1 MKESKI
7 QVTRDADG
15 NAQLRIEH
23 VLVKTADPWECAGI
37 YSIVLPPETREAVI
51 AALVKCR

>member
-1 MKESKI
+1 MKTSKI
-7 QVTRDADG
+7 SVTPDASG

-23 VLVKTADPWECAGI
+23 VLEKTADPWEFGGI
-37 YSIVLPPETREAVI
+37 YSVVLPPEVREAVI

>member
-7 QVTRDADG
+7 QVTRDASV

-23 VLVKTADPWECAGI
+23 VLAKTADPWESGGI
-37 YSIVLPPETREAVI
+37 YSVVLPPEVREAVI

>member
-1 MKESKI
+1 MKTSKI
-7 QVTRDADG
+7 SVTPDANG

-23 VLVKTADPWECAGI
+23 ILAKTADPWECGGI

>member
-1 MKESKI
+1 MKTSKI
-7 QVTRDADG
+7 SVTPDANG

-23 VLVKTADPWECAGI
+23 ILAKTADPWECGGI
-37 YSIVLPPETREAVI
+37 YSIVLPPEAREAVI

>member
-1 MKESKI
+1 MKTSKI
-7 QVTRDADG
+7 SVTPGGNG

-23 VLVKTADPWECAGI
+23 VLEKTADLWECAGV
-37 YSIVLPPETREAVI
+37 YSIVLPPEIREEVI

>member
-1 MKESKI
+1 MKTSKI

-23 VLVKTADPWECAGI
+23 ALAKTADPWECGGI